1 MADLTSQ
8 VIDGEC
14 EADIHL
20 TTPYMAHYEYARVLG
35 VRALQLF
42 ANHSPQVDIEGCY
55 DPIKIAMKELKAG
68 KVKLVIRRTL
78 PDGRLDD
85 WNVRDMV
92 IPWFDTYP
100 DE

>member
-1 MADLTSQ
+1 MTTPVDVVEGVSEVVTHA
-8 VIDGEC
+8 
-14 EADIHL
+14 
-20 TTPYMAHYEYARVLG
+20 TTPYMTHYEYARVLG

-42 ANHSPQVDIEGCY
+42 ANHLPQVDIEGCY
-55 DPIKIAMKELKAG
+55 EPIKIAMKELKAG

-78 PDGRLDD
+78 PDGTIDD